1 MRSGSQ
7 TAFYRIAAVMIS
19 VIMLLS
25 LTACGKSTGTQRSW
39 RPKGRLSSE
48 TVAQND
54 RYSLFWDDAAG
65 CVLLRDVHGEVC
77 LSDIL
82 YGEYQNGTLSVNT
95 GSSINIGIIDT
106 TTLTIDTLRGYSEM
120 QENGRIYSERIDG
133 GIRVTYSFNAYSIA
147 VPVDYVL
154 REDGLTVSVDGGA
167 VIEGGEKYK
176 LLSVSLAPYLC
187 HARNTDDDSAY
198 LFVPSGAGALMYTY
212 EDADGTRKYTGEV
225 YGEDASRRVA
235 TDYSDKEA
243 VRLPVFGVK
252 DGENAVLGIIEQGA
266 GAAVIEAQAGYARAG
281 YSNIYPTFYLRG
293 YDVFRFGSYATGNNI
308 TTRVSDE
315 IAAHTFSI
323 TYYPLSGDEA
333 DYTGMAKRYRRYL
346 TEKGLL
352 EQQESAAAPY
362 GITLLGGTQVYSS
375 LLGFPMEKLAALTT
389 FRQAEAILTQLQT
402 DTGIAPAVRLSAF
415 SDKGLS
421 LGQIAGGKS
430 FPAVYGSETDYAALI
445 AASDSLYTDFELMRY
460 TESGNG
466 FSYGNDAAKTA
477 IHYFATQYAHTPL
490 RLFDETKEYRILSR
504 DLLTKA
510 MEKAIAKA
518 DAYGTSGMAF
528 SSLGSYA
535 YSDYSAPEY
544 AVKYGMETQT
554 ASLLQAAGKNRRIAV
569 AGGNAYA
576 ACAANA
582 VFDVPTGNGDNTVF
596 DAEIP
601 FYQMVF
607 HSYRAMY
614 SPAINCADNPER
626 AVMLAASGG
635 TALGF
640 TLTQEYISDS
650 TALANE
656 KLYATK
662 YEDNRTFITQLLTDG
677 GYAAFYESVR
687 DVGIQRHE
695 WVGRYVSKTV
705 FDNGIT
711 VYANHSADEQSCTA
725 GVLQGYAYMV
735 KKGGDQ

>member
-187 HARNTDDDSAY
+187 YARNTDDDSAY

-315 IAAHTFSI
+315 IAAHTFSV

-430 FPAVYGSETDYAALI
+430 FPAVYGSKTDYAALI
-445 AASDSLYTDFELMRY
+445 AASDSL
-460 TESGNG
+460 
-466 FSYGNDAAKTA
+466 
-477 IHYFATQYAHTPL
+477 
-490 RLFDETKEYRILSR
+490 
-504 DLLTKA
+504 
-510 MEKAIAKA
+510 
-518 DAYGTSGMAF
+518 
-528 SSLGSYA
+528 
-535 YSDYSAPEY
+535 
-544 AVKYGMETQT
+544 
-554 ASLLQAAGKNRRIAV
+554 
-569 AGGNAYA
+569 
-576 ACAANA
+576 
-582 VFDVPTGNGDNTVF
+582 
-596 DAEIP
+596 
-601 FYQMVF
+601 
-607 HSYRAMY
+607 
-614 SPAINCADNPER
+614 
-626 AVMLAASGG
+626 
-635 TALGF
+635 
-640 TLTQEYISDS
+640 
-650 TALANE
+650 
-656 KLYATK
+656 
-662 YEDNRTFITQLLTDG
+662 
-677 GYAAFYESVR
+677 
-687 DVGIQRHE
+687 
-695 WVGRYVSKTV
+695 
-705 FDNGIT
+705 
-711 VYANHSADEQSCTA
+711 
-725 GVLQGYAYMV
+725 
-735 KKGGDQ
+735 